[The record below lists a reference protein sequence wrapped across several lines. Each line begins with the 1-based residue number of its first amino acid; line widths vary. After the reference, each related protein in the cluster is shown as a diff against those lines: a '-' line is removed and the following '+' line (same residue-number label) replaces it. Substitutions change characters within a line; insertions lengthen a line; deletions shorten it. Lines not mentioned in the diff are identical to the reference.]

1 MPSQNILM
9 YLELIQKTQGTND
22 KKALLQEWY
31 DIDSSQCIKVMNF
44 LYNPNIVTNMSTKK
58 IKKIFIEPILSTSDV
73 KILDDNVLM
82 VIMMYLVD
90 ECTGTDE
97 NIRVLQSYRDLY
109 TYLQSKE
116 FLELFMCKE
125 LAIGLDIKAINSV
138 IPNCISIIEPML
150 ATNYVN
156 VADKLDHSKIYY
168 ITLKLDGNRCIV
180 DNRTGTPKAYSR
192 NGVEI
197 KGLDTFLNCL
207 KLPSG
212 KIYDGE
218 LLPRITTN
226 KSSKDQYKE
235 ISSIMRTKGEKP
247 KDKITYHIFD
257 IIDYNLPYI
266 RRRDFID
273 SIEDSEY
280 QLVCKVLYKGQL
292 NGTVFKLLDE
302 IVSLGQEGL
311 MANDIYGL
319 YESKRVKSILKFK
332 KFNTVDL
339 KCIDVEQGEK
349 KYANTLGA
357 IICEYKGNTVK
368 VGSGFTDSQRDYY
381 WNNQDEIVGR
391 VVEIQYF
398 EETQDKQG
406 KLSCRFPTFICCRE
420 IGKEV
425 SYN

>member
-1 MPSQNILM
+1 MSNELILD
-9 YLELIQKTQGTND
+9 YLEDIKNTQGTNE
-22 KKALLQEWY
+22 KKNILQDWY
-31 DIDSSQCIKVMNF
+31 NSNKQQCIRVMNF

-58 IKKIFIEPILSTSDV
+58 IRKILSENIWTTCDIKGLDNDV
-73 KILDDNVLM
+73 LES
-82 VIMMYLVD
+82 IMSYL
-90 ECTGTDE
+90 ENNCTGTDE
-97 NIRVLQSYRDLY
+97 NIRYLQSFRDLY
-109 TYLQSKE
+109 VYRQSKE

-138 IPNCISIIEPML
+138 IPNCIDIIEPML
-150 ATNYVN
+150 ATNYTN
-156 VADKLDHSKIYY
+156 VADKLDTSTIYY
-168 ITLKLDGNRCIV
+168 VTLKLDGNRCIV
-180 DNRTGTPKAYSR
+180 DNRNGIPKAYSR

-197 KGLDTFLNCL
+197 KGLDTFLRCL
-207 KLPSG
+207 NLPSG

-218 LLPRITTN
+218 LLPRNIN
-226 KSSKDQYKE
+226 GISSKDQYKE

-257 IIDYNLPYI
+257 IIDYSLPYMQ
-266 RRRDFID
+266 RRNFID
-273 SIEDSEY
+273 SIENTEY
-280 QLVCKVLYKGQL
+280 QQICQVLYKGQI
-292 NGTVFKLLDE
+292 NGVVFKLLDE
-302 IVSLGQEGL
+302 VVAKEQEGL
-311 MANDIYGL
+311 MANDIKGM

-339 KCIDVEQGEK
+339 KCIGVEQGEK

-381 WNNQDEIVGR
+381 WENQNEIIGR

-406 KLSCRFPTFICCRE
+406 NLSIRFPVYCGVRE
-420 IGKEV
+420 LGKEV
-425 SYN
+425 SYD

>member
-1 MPSQNILM
+1 MSNELILD
-9 YLELIQKTQGTND
+9 YLENIKNTQGTNE
-22 KKALLQEWY
+22 KKNILQDWY
-31 DIDSSQCIKVMNF
+31 NSNKQQCIRVMNF

-58 IKKIFIEPILSTSDV
+58 IKKILSENIWTTCDI
-73 KILDDNVLM
+73 KGLDNNVLES
-82 VIMMYLVD
+82 IMLYL
-90 ECTGTDE
+90 ENKCTGTDE
-97 NIRVLQSYRDLY
+97 NIRYLQAFRDLY
-109 TYLQSKE
+109 VYRQSKE

-138 IPNCISIIEPML
+138 IPNCIDIIEPML
-150 ATNYVN
+150 ATNYTN
-156 VADKLDHSKIYY
+156 VADKLDHSQIYY

-180 DNRTGTPKAYSR
+180 DNRTGVPKAYSR

-197 KGLDTFLNCL
+197 KGLDTFLRCL
-207 KLPSG
+207 NLPSG

-218 LLPRITTN
+218 LLPRII
-226 KSSKDQYKE
+226 KGISSKDQYKE

-257 IIDYNLPYI
+257 IIDYSLPYMQ
-266 RRRDFID
+266 RRNFID
-273 SIEDSEY
+273 SIENTEY
-280 QLVCKVLYKGQL
+280 QQICQVLYKGQI
-292 NGTVFKLLDE
+292 NNAVFKLLDE
-302 IVSLGQEGL
+302 VVAQEQEGL
-311 MANDIYGL
+311 MANDIDGM

-339 KCIDVEQGEK
+339 KCIGVEQGEK

-368 VGSGFTDSQRDYY
+368 VGSGFTDNQRDYY
-381 WNNQDEIVGR
+381 WENQDEIMGR

-406 KLSCRFPTFICCRE
+406 NLSIRFPVYCGVRE
-420 IGKEV
+420 LGKEV
-425 SYN
+425 SYD

>member
-1 MPSQNILM
+1 MNNELILD
-9 YLELIQKTQGTND
+9 YLEDIKNTQGTNE
-22 KKALLQEWY
+22 KKNILQDWY
-31 DIDSSQCIKVMNF
+31 NSNKQQCIRVMNF

-58 IKKIFIEPILSTSDV
+58 IRKILSENIWTTCDIKGLDNDV
-73 KILDDNVLM
+73 LES
-82 VIMMYLVD
+82 IMSYL
-90 ECTGTDE
+90 ENKCTGTDE
-97 NIRVLQSYRDLY
+97 NIRYLQSFRDLY
-109 TYLQSKE
+109 VYRQSKE

-138 IPNCISIIEPML
+138 IPNCINIIEPML
-150 ATNYVN
+150 ATNYTN
-156 VADKLDHSKIYY
+156 VADKLDTSIIYY
-168 ITLKLDGNRCIV
+168 VTLKLDGNRCII
-180 DNRTGTPKAYSR
+180 DNRNDVPKAYSR

-197 KGLDTFLNCL
+197 KGLDSFLNSL
-207 KLPSG
+207 NLPKG

-218 LLPRITTN
+218 LLPRNIDN
-226 KSSKDQYKE
+226 ISSKDQYKE

-257 IIDYNLPYI
+257 IIDYELPYMQ
-266 RRRDFID
+266 RRNFID
-273 SIEDSEY
+273 GIENTEY
-280 QLVCKVLYKGQL
+280 QQVCEVLYKGQIS
-292 NGTVFKLLDE
+292 GAIFKLLDE
-302 IVSLGQEGL
+302 VVESGQEGL
-311 MANDIYGL
+311 MANDIKGT

-339 KCIDVEQGEK
+339 KCIGVEQGEK

-381 WNNQDEIVGR
+381 WENQDEIIGR

-406 KLSCRFPTFICCRE
+406 KVSCRFPTFICCRE
-420 IGKEV
+420 KGKEV
-425 SYN
+425 SYD

>member
-58 IKKIFIEPILSTSDV
+58 IKKVFTEPVLSTSDV
-73 KILDDNVLM
+73 KILDDNILM
-82 VIMMYLVD
+82 IIMMYLVD

-125 LAIGLDIKAINSV
+125 LSIGLDIKAINSV
-138 IPNCISIIEPML
+138 IPNCIDIIEPML

-156 VADKLDHSKIYY
+156 IADKLDHSKVYY

-180 DNRTGTPKAYSR
+180 DNRTGIPKAYSR

-197 KGLDTFLNCL
+197 KGLDTFLSCL
-207 KLPSG
+207 NLPSG

-257 IIDYNLPYI
+257 IIDYDLPYMQ
-266 RRRDFID
+266 RRNFID
-273 SIEDSEY
+273 NIKNTEY
-280 QLVCKVLYKGQL
+280 QQVCEVLYKGQI
-292 NGTVFKLLDE
+292 NNVVFKLLDE
-302 IVSLGQEGL
+302 VVAQEQEGL
-311 MANDIYGL
+311 MANDIEGM

-339 KCIDVEQGEK
+339 KCIKVEQGEK

-357 IICEYKGNTVK
+357 IVCEYKGNTVK
-368 VGSGFTDSQRDYY
+368 VGSGFTDNQRDYY
-381 WNNQDEIVGR
+381 WKHQDEIIGR

-406 KLSCRFPTFICCRE
+406 NLSIRFPVYCGIRE
-420 IGKEV
+420 LGKEV
-425 SYN
+425 SYD

>member
-1 MPSQNILM
+1 MSNELILD
-9 YLELIQKTQGTND
+9 YLEDIKNTQGTNE
-22 KKALLQEWY
+22 KKNILQDWY
-31 DIDSSQCIKVMNF
+31 NSNKQQCIRVMNF

-58 IKKIFIEPILSTSDV
+58 IRKILSENIWTTCDIKGLDNDV
-73 KILDDNVLM
+73 LES
-82 VIMMYLVD
+82 IMSYL
-90 ECTGTDE
+90 ENNCTGTDE
-97 NIRVLQSYRDLY
+97 NIRYLQSFRDLY
-109 TYLQSKE
+109 VYRQSKE

-138 IPNCISIIEPML
+138 IPNCIDIIEPML
-150 ATNYVN
+150 ATNYTN
-156 VADKLDHSKIYY
+156 VADKLDTSTIYY
-168 ITLKLDGNRCIV
+168 VTLKLDGNRCIV
-180 DNRTGTPKAYSR
+180 DNRNGIPKAYSR

-197 KGLDTFLNCL
+197 KGLDTFLRCL
-207 KLPSG
+207 NLPSG

-218 LLPRITTN
+218 LLPRNIKGIN
-226 KSSKDQYKE
+226 SKDQYKE

-257 IIDYNLPYI
+257 IIDYDLPYMQ
-266 RRRDFID
+266 RRNFID
-273 SIEDSEY
+273 SIKNTEY
-280 QLVCKVLYKGQL
+280 QQICQVLYKGQI
-292 NGTVFKLLDE
+292 NNAVFKLLDE
-302 IVSLGQEGL
+302 VVAQEQEGL
-311 MANDIYGL
+311 MANDIEGM

-339 KCIDVEQGEK
+339 KCIGVEQGEK

-381 WNNQDEIVGR
+381 WENQDEIVGR

-406 KLSCRFPTFICCRE
+406 NYSCRFPTFIQLRDL
-420 IGKEV
+420 GKEV
-425 SYN
+425 SYD

>member
-1 MPSQNILM
+1 
-9 YLELIQKTQGTND
+9 
-22 KKALLQEWY
+22 
-31 DIDSSQCIKVMNF
+31 
-44 LYNPNIVTNMSTKK
+44 MSTKK
-58 IKKIFIEPILSTSDV
+58 IRKEFKESMWTTCDV
-73 KILDDNVLM
+73 KILDDNVVQSILY
-82 VIMMYLVD
+82 YLTQ

-97 NIRVLQSYRDLY
+97 NIKYLQQYLDLY
-109 TYLQSKE
+109 TYSQSKE

-138 IPNCISIIEPML
+138 IPNCIDIIEPML

-218 LLPRITTN
+218 LLPCITTN

-257 IIDYNLPYI
+257 TIDYDLPYMQ
-266 RRRDFID
+266 RRNFID
-273 SIEDSEY
+273 SIENTEY
-280 QLVCKVLYKGQL
+280 QQVCEVLYKGQI
-292 NGTVFKLLDE
+292 NNVVFKLLDE
-302 IVSLGQEGL
+302 VVAQKQEGL
-311 MANDIYGL
+311 MANDIEGM

-339 KCIDVEQGEK
+339 KCIGVEQGEK

-357 IICEYKGNTVK
+357 IVCEYKGNIVK

-381 WNNQDEIVGR
+381 WNNQDEIIDR
-391 VVEIQYF
+391 IVEIQYF

-406 KLSCRFPTFICCRE
+406 NLSIRFPVYCNIRE
-420 IGKEV
+420 LGKEV
-425 SYN
+425 SYD

>member
-22 KKALLQEWY
+22 KKAILKEWY
-31 DIDSSQCIKVMNF
+31 NINSSQCISVMNF

-58 IKKIFIEPILSTSDV
+58 IKKVFSEPLWTTDDV
-73 KILDDNVLM
+73 KILDDNILM

-90 ECTGTDE
+90 NCTGTDE

-109 TYLQSKE
+109 TYSQSKE

-138 IPNCISIIEPML
+138 IPNCIDIIEPML

-168 ITLKLDGNRCIV
+168 ITLKLDGNRCII
-180 DNRTGTPKAYSR
+180 DNRTGIPKAYSR

-197 KGLDTFLNCL
+197 KGLDTFLSCL
-207 KLPSG
+207 NLPSG

-218 LLPRITTN
+218 LLPRITAN

-257 IIDYNLPYI
+257 IIDYELPYMQ
-266 RRRDFID
+266 RRNFID
-273 SIEDSEY
+273 SIENTEY
-280 QLVCKVLYKGQL
+280 QQICEVLYKGQI
-292 NGTVFKLLDE
+292 NNVVFKLLDE
-302 IVSLGQEGL
+302 VVAQEQEGL
-311 MANDIYGL
+311 MANDITGM

-339 KCIDVEQGEK
+339 KCIGIEQGEK

-357 IICEYKGNTVK
+357 IVCEYKGNTVK

-381 WNNQDEIVGR
+381 WNNQDEIIGR

-406 KLSCRFPTFICCRE
+406 SKNLRFPIYLQLRE
-420 IGKEV
+420 LGKEV
-425 SYN
+425 SYD

>member
-1 MPSQNILM
+1 MPSQNILK
-9 YLELIQKTQGTND
+9 YLELIQNTQGTND
-22 KKALLQEWY
+22 KKAILKDWY
-31 DIDSSQCIKVMNF
+31 NSNKQQCIEVMNF
-44 LYNPNIVTNMSTKK
+44 LYNPNIVANMSTKK
-58 IKKIFIEPILSTSDV
+58 IRKEFKESMWTTCDV
-73 KILDDNVLM
+73 KILDDNVVQSILY
-82 VIMMYLVD
+82 YLTQ

-97 NIRVLQSYRDLY
+97 NIKYLQQYLDLY
-109 TYLQSKE
+109 TYSQSKE

-125 LAIGLDIKAINSV
+125 LSIGLDIKAINSV
-138 IPNCISIIEPML
+138 IPNCIDIIEPML

-180 DNRTGTPKAYSR
+180 DNRNGIPKAYSR

-197 KGLDTFLNCL
+197 KGLDTFLSCL
-207 KLPSG
+207 NLPSG

-218 LLPRITTN
+218 LLPRITAN

-257 IIDYNLPYI
+257 VIDYELPYMQ
-266 RRRDFID
+266 RRNFID
-273 SIEDSEY
+273 SIENTEY
-280 QLVCKVLYKGQL
+280 QQICEVLYKGQI
-292 NGTVFKLLDE
+292 NNAVFKLLDE
-302 IVSLGQEGL
+302 VVAQEQEGL
-311 MANDIYGL
+311 MANDIEGM

-339 KCIDVEQGEK
+339 KCIGVEQGEK

-357 IICEYKGNTVK
+357 IVCEYKGNTVK

-381 WNNQDEIVGR
+381 WNNQDEIIGR

-406 KLSCRFPTFICCRE
+406 KISCRFPTFICCRE
-420 IGKEV
+420 KGKEV
-425 SYN
+425 SYD

>member
-1 MPSQNILM
+1 MSNELILD
-9 YLELIQKTQGTND
+9 YLEDIKNTQGTNE
-22 KKALLQEWY
+22 KKNILQDWY
-31 DIDSSQCIKVMNF
+31 NSNKQQCIRVMNF

-58 IKKIFIEPILSTSDV
+58 IRKILSENIWTTCDI
-73 KILDDNVLM
+73 KGLDNNVLES
-82 VIMMYLVD
+82 IMSYL
-90 ECTGTDE
+90 ENNCTGTDE
-97 NIRVLQSYRDLY
+97 NIRYLQSFRDLY
-109 TYLQSKE
+109 VYRQSKE

-138 IPNCISIIEPML
+138 IPNCIDIIEPML
-150 ATNYVN
+150 ATNYTN

-180 DNRTGTPKAYSR
+180 DNRNGIPKAYSR

-197 KGLDTFLNCL
+197 KGLDSFLNSL
-207 KLPSG
+207 NLPKG

-218 LLPRITTN
+218 LLPRNVNGI
-226 KSSKDQYKE
+226 SSKDQYKE

-257 IIDYNLPYI
+257 IIDYDLPYMQ
-266 RRRDFID
+266 RRNFID
-273 SIEDSEY
+273 SIENTEY
-280 QLVCKVLYKGQL
+280 QQICQVLYKGQI
-292 NGTVFKLLDE
+292 NNAVFKLLDE
-302 IVSLGQEGL
+302 VVAQEQEGL
-311 MANDIYGL
+311 MANDIEGM

-339 KCIDVEQGEK
+339 KCIGVEQGEK

-381 WNNQDEIVGR
+381 WENQDEIVGR

-406 KLSCRFPTFICCRE
+406 KVSCRFPTFICCRE
-420 IGKEV
+420 KGKEV
-425 SYN
+425 SYD

>member
-1 MPSQNILM
+1 MSNKFILD
-9 YLELIQKTQGTND
+9 YLGDIKNTQGTNE
-22 KKALLQEWY
+22 KKNILQDWY
-31 DIDSSQCIKVMNF
+31 NSNKQQCIRVMNF

-58 IKKIFIEPILSTSDV
+58 IKKVLSENMWTTCDIKGLDNDV
-73 KILDDNVLM
+73 LES
-82 VIMMYLVD
+82 IMLYLEN

-97 NIRVLQSYRDLY
+97 NIRYLQSFRDLY
-109 TYLQSKE
+109 VYRQSKE

-138 IPNCISIIEPML
+138 IPNCIDIIEPML
-150 ATNYVN
+150 ATNYTN

-168 ITLKLDGNRCIV
+168 ITLKLDGNRCII
-180 DNRTGTPKAYSR
+180 DNRTGVPKAYSR

-197 KGLDTFLNCL
+197 KGLDSFLNSL
-207 KLPSG
+207 NLPKG

-218 LLPRITTN
+218 LLPRNI
-226 KSSKDQYKE
+226 KGISSKDQYKE

-257 IIDYNLPYI
+257 IIDYDLPYMQ
-266 RRRDFID
+266 RRNFIE
-273 SIEDSEY
+273 SIENTEY
-280 QLVCKVLYKGQL
+280 QQICQVLYKGQI
-292 NGTVFKLLDE
+292 NNAVFKLLDE
-302 IVSLGQEGL
+302 VVAQEQEGL
-311 MANDIYGL
+311 MANDIEGI

-339 KCIDVEQGEK
+339 KCIGVEQGEK

-368 VGSGFTDSQRDYY
+368 VGSGFTDGQRDYY
-381 WNNQDEIVGR
+381 WENQDEIIGR

-406 KLSCRFPTFICCRE
+406 NLSIRFPVYCGVRE
-420 IGKEV
+420 LGKEV
-425 SYN
+425 SYD

>member
-9 YLELIQKTQGTND
+9 YLELIQNTQGTND
-22 KKALLQEWY
+22 KKAILKEWY

-44 LYNPNIVTNMSTKK
+44 LYNPNITTNMSTKK
-58 IKKIFIEPILSTSDV
+58 IRKTFNEPLLSTNDV
-73 KILDDNVLM
+73 KILDDRVILT
-82 VIMMYLVD
+82 IMMYLID
-90 ECTGTDE
+90 NCTGTDE
-97 NIRVLQSYRDLY
+97 NIKVLQYYRDLY

-125 LAIGLDIKAINSV
+125 LAIGLDIKAVNSV
-138 IPNCISIIEPML
+138 IHNCIDIIEPML

-156 VADKLDHSKIYY
+156 VVDKLDHSKIYY
-168 ITLKLDGNRCIV
+168 ITLKLDGNRCII
-180 DNRTGTPKAYSR
+180 DNRNGIPKAYSR

-197 KGLDTFLNCL
+197 KGLDTFLSCL
-207 KLPSG
+207 NLPNG

-218 LLPRITTN
+218 LLPRITAN

-257 IIDYNLPYI
+257 IIDYDLPYI
-266 RRRDFID
+266 QRRNFID
-273 SIEDSEY
+273 SIDNTEY
-280 QLVCKVLYKGQL
+280 QQVCKVLYKGQI
-292 NGTVFKLLDE
+292 NNVVFKLLDE
-302 IVSLGQEGL
+302 VVAQEQEGL
-311 MANDIYGL
+311 MANNIEGM

-339 KCIDVEQGEK
+339 KCIGVEQGEK

-357 IICEYKGNTVK
+357 IVCEYKGNTVK
-368 VGSGFTDSQRDYY
+368 VGSGFTDNQRDYY
-381 WNNQDEIVGR
+381 WKHQDEIIGR

-406 KLSCRFPTFICCRE
+406 NLSIRFPVYCGIRE
-420 IGKEV
+420 LGKEV
-425 SYN
+425 SYD

>member
-1 MPSQNILM
+1 MSNELILD
-9 YLELIQKTQGTND
+9 YLEDIKNTQGTNE
-22 KKALLQEWY
+22 KKNILQDWY
-31 DIDSSQCIKVMNF
+31 NSNKQQCIRVMNF

-58 IKKIFIEPILSTSDV
+58 IQKILSENIWTTCDIKGLDNDV
-73 KILDDNVLM
+73 LES
-82 VIMMYLVD
+82 IMSYL
-90 ECTGTDE
+90 ENKCTGTDE
-97 NIRVLQSYRDLY
+97 NIRYLQSFRDLY
-109 TYLQSKE
+109 VYRQSKE

-138 IPNCISIIEPML
+138 IPNCIDIIEPML
-150 ATNYVN
+150 ATNYTN

-180 DNRTGTPKAYSR
+180 DNRTGVPKAYSR

-197 KGLDTFLNCL
+197 KGLDTFLRCL
-207 KLPSG
+207 NLPSG

-218 LLPRITTN
+218 LLPRNIN
-226 KSSKDQYKE
+226 GISSKDQYKE

-257 IIDYNLPYI
+257 IIDYDLPYMQ
-266 RRRDFID
+266 RRNFID
-273 SIEDSEY
+273 SIENTEY
-280 QLVCKVLYKGQL
+280 QQICQVLYKGQI
-292 NGTVFKLLDE
+292 NNAVFKLLDE
-302 IVSLGQEGL
+302 VVAQEQEGL
-311 MANDIYGL
+311 MANDIDGM

-339 KCIDVEQGEK
+339 KCIGVEQGEK

-381 WNNQDEIVGR
+381 WENQDEIIGR

-406 KLSCRFPTFICCRE
+406 KVSCRFPTFICCRE
-420 IGKEV
+420 KGKEV
-425 SYN
+425 SYD